1 MKHGASSAPEKQ
13 FGNSRIVILV
23 GYAVKVSWRMSL
35 PVSNFEIVDQQLT
48 AQLARIEDMVR
59 EENGVLEL
67 SELAIAKLQ
76 TTTKPSGAG

>member
-1 MKHGASSAPEKQ
+1 
-13 FGNSRIVILV
+13 
-23 GYAVKVSWRMSL
+23 MSL

-48 AQLARIEDMVR
+48 AQLARIGDMVR